1 MRLLSI
7 RHIQLSHLLC
17 QKSLI
22 HRTHL
27 KNHSIPSCNEVNLF
41 SGFCLAV
48 LILYSSRFDAG
59 NYPCMSAT
67 WIQCCHKYRFV
78 IVKHVLFCKGRQ

>member
-22 HRTHL
+22 HSTHL
-27 KNHSIPSCNEVNLF
+27 KNHSIPSCNEVKPVLMIFSAKVANDHNITNLLPIKKPYQSVF
-41 SGFCLAV
+41 LV
-48 LILYSSRFDAG
+48 
-59 NYPCMSAT
+59 
-67 WIQCCHKYRFV
+67 FV
-78 IVKHVLFCKGRQ
+78 II